1 MSLFNV
7 NNRLTPEQRAL
18 LIMNINQ
25 YEQINNHIDL
35 LFDMLEDVREN
46 IIRITQPRD
55 NNRNNINN
63 RNNVTTLFNQ
73 ILNGGYN
80 SIDYDSQRLNNLF
93 DNNSRRSRTNNS
105 VIQNNRFETFLN
117 NFLNTPVIVRPT
129 DEQIQDAS
137 VLIRYGDIEN
147 PNAEYCPISLDEF
160 DDDDQVRQ
168 IIHCGHIF
176 HPNQFQRWFESNT
189 RCPICRY
196 DIRNYVP
203 SSRNM
208 NNNESQ
214 NESQR
219 LEQNQNLPQNNQPQS
234 SQQNNQPQNN
244 QPQSSQQNNP
254 SNSISSSRLP
264 ISNMEILRNPISN
277 LIEEFSF
284 DINEPSLTNI
294 FLDQI
299 TRNLLWST
307 NNSHIHNTNRDD
319 NSRIIIDPSNNFLFY
334 ETVISPSRTQ
344 NGTQTRSQTRSQN
357 NGNNNNS
364 NN

>member
-1 MSLFNV
+1 
-7 NNRLTPEQRAL
+7 
-18 LIMNINQ
+18 
-25 YEQINNHIDL
+25 
-35 LFDMLEDVREN
+35 
-46 IIRITQPRD
+46 
-55 NNRNNINN
+55 
-63 RNNVTTLFNQ
+63 
-73 ILNGGYN
+73 
-80 SIDYDSQRLNNLF
+80 
-93 DNNSRRSRTNNS
+93 
-105 VIQNNRFETFLN
+105 
-117 NFLNTPVIVRPT
+117 
-129 DEQIQDAS
+129 

-219 LEQNQNLPQNNQPQS
+219 LEQNQNLPQNNR
-234 SQQNNQPQNN
+234 
-244 QPQSSQQNNP
+244 PQSSQQNNP

-334 ETVISPSRTQ
+334 ETIISPSRSQ
-344 NGTQTRSQTRSQN
+344 NGTQPRSQH
-357 NGNNNNS
+357 NGNNNNNS

>member
-1 MSLFNV
+1 
-7 NNRLTPEQRAL
+7 
-18 LIMNINQ
+18 MNINQ

-35 LFDMLEDVREN
+35 LFDMLEDIREN

-55 NNRNNINN
+55 NNRNNRNMNN
-63 RNNVTTLFNQ
+63 RNNVSTLFNQ

-80 SIDYDSQRLNNLF
+80 SINYDSHRLNNLF
-93 DNNSRRSRTNNS
+93 DNSRRSRTNNN
-105 VIQNNRFETFLN
+105 VTQNNVFDTFFN

-129 DEQIQDAS
+129 DEQIQNAS

-160 DDDDQVRQ
+160 NDDDQVRQ

-176 HPNQFQRWFESNT
+176 HPTQFQRWFESNT

-203 SSRNM
+203 SSRNT
-208 NNNESQ
+208 NNESQ
-214 NESQR
+214 EQTQSSEQR
-219 LEQNQNLPQNNQPQS
+219 QNSTQNNLTQGNL
-234 SQQNNQPQNN
+234 NNA
-244 QPQSSQQNNP
+244 
-254 SNSISSSRLP
+254 ISSSTLP

-277 LIEEFSF
+277 QIEEFSF
-284 DINEPSLTNI
+284 DINEPSLTSI

-299 TRNLLWST
+299 TRNLLRST
-307 NNSHIHNTNRDD
+307 SSSQLDNSRDD

-334 ETVISPSRTQ
+334 ETIIRPNRNQTSSENRTES
-344 NGTQTRSQTRSQN
+344 RSQSRSQ
-357 NGNNNNS
+357 S
-364 NN
+364 RS

>member
-55 NNRNNINN
+55 NNRNNRNMNN

-80 SIDYDSQRLNNLF
+80 SIDYDTQRLNNLF
-93 DNNSRRSRTNNS
+93 DNNSRRSRTDNS
-105 VIQNNRFETFLN
+105 VIQNNRFESFFN

-129 DEQIQDAS
+129 DEQIQNAS
-137 VLIRYGDIEN
+137 ILIRYGDIEN
-147 PNAEYCPISLDEF
+147 PNSEYCPISLDEF
-160 DDDDQVRQ
+160 NDDGQVRQ

-176 HPNQFQRWFESNT
+176 HPTQFQRWFESNT

-196 DIRNYVP
+196 DIRNYV
-203 SSRNM
+203 SSTRNM
-208 NNNESQ
+208 NNNEGQ
-214 NESQR
+214 EQSQR
-219 LEQNQNLPQNNQPQS
+219 L
-234 SQQNNQPQNN
+234 QQNNSTQNN
-244 QPQSSQQNNP
+244 STNT
-254 SNSISSSRLP
+254 ISSSTLP

-277 LIEEFSF
+277 QIEEFSF
-284 DINEPSLTNI
+284 DINEPSLTSI
-294 FLDQI
+294 FVDQI
-299 TRNLLWST
+299 TRNLFRTTSSSQLD
-307 NNSHIHNTNRDD
+307 NSRDD
-319 NSRIIIDPSNNFLFY
+319 NRRIIIDPSNNFLFY
-334 ETVISPSRTQ
+334 ETIISPSRSQ
-344 NGTQTRSQTRSQN
+344 SGTQTRTQTRTQNN
-357 NGNNNNS
+357 NGNNNNG